1 MNIRNIRTVF
11 NQMVKPLRKTQ
22 TPRVKPYELIS
33 KEVGLSADSLKIS
46 AERIGIENAATA
58 DIVVIRK
65 TQQPEQQKVITTF
78 RDSAGNIVERVFE
91 YIGVNRPEKHRL
103 YRPLHSYFPEKVTG
117 KLVQTFENININ
129 GTPKA
134 WCKTASEKFF
144 VNRNEFGQKDY
155 VTIAKVTTDERS
167 IYPIKVHKHSLTQYP
182 VPIAHVD
189 QNINKK
195 NLSFVTKMDE
205 NGIPQIQKITS
216 DRDVLIPRDDE
227 YLAFRMFDSEDA
239 KKPVTN
245 YALKKR
251 NLHDLGIRVEDNF
264 YSSEKTTGSFNHD
277 KGVIFYNYRYLTKE
291 EVVDTA
297 FHETTHAKQYEVM
310 GRTKTFGSK
319 YSTDCLIKHGE
330 DNSPAAVEKGKAYYE
345 AHKNY
350 VPAEVDYE
358 KYRKNLLEKEAWA
371 EGEKAVDDYLEQGW
385 ELRYEFPNTIP
396 EEL

>member
-1 MNIRNIRTVF
+1 MNISNIRTVF

-46 AERIGIENAATA
+46 AERIGIEDAATA

-78 RDSAGNIVERVFE
+78 RDSSGNIVERVFE
-91 YIGVNRPEKHRL
+91 YIGINRPEKHRL
-103 YRPLHSYFPEKVTG
+103 YRSLHSYFPKKVTG
-117 KLVQTFENININ
+117 KLVQTFENINTN
-129 GTPKA
+129 GKPKA
-134 WCKTASEKFF
+134 WCKTSSEKFF

-182 VPIAHVD
+182 VPRVHIGENVH
-189 QNINKK
+189 KK
-195 NLSFVTKMDE
+195 NLSFVTKIDE
-205 NGIPQIQKITS
+205 DGIPQIQKIEA
-216 DRDVLIPRDDE
+216 DKNIMIPIEDE
-227 YLAFRMFDSEDA
+227 YLAFRMYDSDDMR
-239 KKPVTN
+239 KPIAN
-245 YALKKR
+245 YALKKQ
-251 NLHDLGIRVEDNF
+251 NLHDLGIRVEDNY

-277 KGVIFYNYRYLTKE
+277 NGVVYYNYRYLTKE

-297 FHETTHAKQYEVM
+297 FHETAHAKQYEVM
-310 GRTKTFGSK
+310 GRTKIFGSK
-319 YSTDCLIKHGE
+319 YSTDCLLKHGE
-330 DNSPAAVEKGKAYYE
+330 DNSPVSIEKGKKYY
-345 AHKNY
+345 AASKNY
-350 VPAEVDYE
+350 VSADENYKEYKD
-358 KYRKNLLEKEAWA
+358 NLLEKEAWA

-385 ELRYEFPNTIP
+385 ELRNEFPNTIP